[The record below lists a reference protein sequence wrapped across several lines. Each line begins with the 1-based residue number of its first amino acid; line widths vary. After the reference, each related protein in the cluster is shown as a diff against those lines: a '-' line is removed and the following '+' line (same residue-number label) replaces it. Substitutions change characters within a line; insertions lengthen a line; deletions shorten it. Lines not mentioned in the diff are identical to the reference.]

1 MGLEG
6 FHIHE
11 VVLRLSGS
19 GPDNW
24 KLECRFWGWGK
35 TGLPGE
41 KHLYLHLSV
50 FLIAPLRSITLMSGW
65 FLSVARWSISSFW
78 IRKRHLDSRDKIM
91 YIWRRTMAWSIP
103 TVLSPKYKK
112 AHPDQVLFF
121 FFFGSFLFLRWLFL
135 FLFYHFL
142 FSFHISSPRMLTQ
155 WIVFLTFYYLLL
167 GLEVKIATIEN
178 FTLQCT

>member
-1 MGLEG
+1 MP
-6 FHIHE
+6 F
-11 VVLRLSGS
+11 LRLGKNRTTRRKTSQFASFSFLNCPTLVHQANEWLVFIGCQVVYFFLLNTKTTFRLTRQDNVYLAPYNDMKYPNGSIPQIQKSTPRSGS
-19 GPDNW
+19 
-24 KLECRFWGWGK
+24 L
-35 TGLPGE
+35 
-41 KHLYLHLSV
+41 
-50 FLIAPLRSITLMSGW
+50 
-65 FLSVARWSISSFW
+65 
-78 IRKRHLDSRDKIM
+78 
-91 YIWRRTMAWSIP
+91 
-103 TVLSPKYKK
+103 
-112 AHPDQVLFF
+112 F

>member
-11 VVLRLSGS
+11 VVLGLSGS

-50 FLIAPLRSITLMSGW
+50 FLIAPLWSTKLMSGW

-91 YIWRRTMAWSIP
+91 FIWRRTMAWSIP

-121 FFFGSFLFLRWLFL
+121 LFLVLFYFFDCSFFFFFN
-135 FLFYHFL
+135 
-142 FSFHISSPRMLTQ
+142 ISSFP
-155 WIVFLTFYYLLL
+155 FTFHPHACSPNGSY
-167 GLEVKIATIEN
+167 
-178 FTLQCT
+178 F

>member
-50 FLIAPLRSITLMSGW
+50 FLIAANEWLVFIGFQVVYF
-65 FLSVARWSISSFW
+65 FLLNTKTTFRLTRQDNVYLAPYNDM
-78 IRKRHLDSRDKIM
+78 K
-91 YIWRRTMAWSIP
+91 YPNGSIP
-103 TVLSPKYKK
+103 
-112 AHPDQVLFF
+112 Q
-121 FFFGSFLFLRWLFL
+121 
-135 FLFYHFL
+135 
-142 FSFHISSPRMLTQ
+142 I
-155 WIVFLTFYYLLL
+155 
-167 GLEVKIATIEN
+167 
-178 FTLQCT
+178 